1 MNQEGLAKTNVIL
14 ATCILGSLGALVR
27 SIPMPGSVVTLGRG
41 FVAVVFLL
49 VLMLAK
55 KTKAIMAG
63 HPAAFSLAHHI
74 RQHAVCKLDSLF

>member
-1 MNQEGLAKTNVIL
+1 MNQEDLAKTNVIL

-27 SIPMPGSVVTLGRG
+27 SIPMPGSVVALGRG

-49 VLMLAK
+49 VLMLA
-55 KTKAIMAG
+55 TKAVMAG

-74 RQHAVCKLDSLF
+74 RQHAVRKLDSLF

>member
-27 SIPMPGSVVTLGRG
+27 SIPMPGSVVALGRG

-55 KTKAIMAG
+55 NKSRHGRPSGSIFSG
-63 HPAAFSLAHHI
+63 SSYPA
-74 RQHAVCKLDSLF
+74 V